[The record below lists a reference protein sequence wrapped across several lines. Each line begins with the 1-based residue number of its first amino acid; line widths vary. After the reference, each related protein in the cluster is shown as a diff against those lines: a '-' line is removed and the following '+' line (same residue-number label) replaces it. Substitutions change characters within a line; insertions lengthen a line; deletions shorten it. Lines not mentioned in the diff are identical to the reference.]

1 MSRKSFAIMKVN
13 GSGGGSRA
21 LGAGVS
27 AEVGKN
33 GRSAEITGDFQVVR
47 QMSAVAPG
55 LALFRRYGHSSY

>member
-27 AEVGKN
+27 AEVGKKA
-33 GRSAEITGDFQVVR
+33 GALRSLEISRWSDK
-47 QMSAVAPG
+47 
-55 LALFRRYGHSSY
+55 